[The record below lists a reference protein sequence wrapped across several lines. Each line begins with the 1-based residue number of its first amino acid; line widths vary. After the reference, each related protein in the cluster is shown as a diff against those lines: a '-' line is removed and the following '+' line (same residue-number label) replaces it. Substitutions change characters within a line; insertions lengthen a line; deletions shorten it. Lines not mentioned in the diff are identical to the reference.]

1 MADERQI
8 RKHINS
14 KQDVMEFN
22 GTPSKNSLSDGQ
34 LAITKS
40 NNSQLAVYRK
50 KFGKLWKSYMSY
62 DGNQYVDRN
71 MIVNNNVVYNG
82 YLKNLHYPC
91 FSVYQSTSNDA
102 QAIANNTH
110 TRVIFDT
117 ESYDLGG
124 NYDTSA
130 YKFTAPVNG
139 IYHFNAKVLWDN
151 DTDTDA
157 GDWTPEDRH
166 DIAFFKNDGNATPS
180 NANNR
185 VASRLKVVSGTI
197 SDYLV
202 MSSIST
208 DLKLDAGDY
217 IEVVVYQNSGVEQHT
232 YDPNEGEWTQ
242 WNGHL
247 ITAI

>member
-1 MADERQI
+1 MADERQL
-8 RKHINS
+8 RKLFNT
-14 KQDVMEFN
+14 KQDVVEFN
-22 GTPSKNSLSDGQ
+22 GSPSISGISDGQ
-34 LAITKS
+34 VAVAKS
-40 NNSQLAVYRK
+40 NNKQLAVYRK
-50 KFGKLWKSYMSY
+50 KYGKLWKSYMSY
-62 DGNQYVDRN
+62 DGSQYVDRN
-71 MIVNNNVVYNG
+71 IIVKNNVVYNG
-82 YLKNLHYPC
+82 YLTNSHYPS
-91 FSVYQSTSNDA
+91 FSAYISASADA
-102 QAIANNTH
+102 QTVASGTN
-110 TRVIFDT
+110 TRVNFDS
-117 ESYDLGG
+117 EDYDVGS
-124 NYDTSA
+124 NFDASA

-139 IYHFNAKVLWDN
+139 IYHFNAKILWDN

-157 GDWTPEDRH
+157 GDWTAEDRH

-185 VASRLKVVSGTI
+185 VASRLKTVSGTI

-202 MSSIST
+202 MNSIST

-232 YDPNEGEWTQ
+232 YDPNDGEWTQ